1 MKESN
6 VTKSNVKT
14 YLWLSMI
21 LAVSLIIFLGVTATF
36 HKVNA
41 GDKEPYKIGA
51 IFSVTGVGSFLG
63 EPEKKTAIMIV
74 EEVNK
79 KGGINGHPVK
89 LIVYDDES
97 DTTKAALAAKRLI
110 KKDMVSVIV
119 GPTRSGESLAVVPI
133 AEESKIPL
141 ISCAASYKIVTP
153 VNERR
158 WIFKTAQSDQHAVEQ
173 MYEYMK
179 NKGIRKVGILSDS
192 TGFGASGREEL
203 LKYAPNYSIEIVAD
217 ERYGPK
223 DTDLTAQFT
232 KIRSLKP
239 DAIINWSIG
248 PTQILAVQTWRN
260 LGMTD
265 IPLFQ
270 SHGFGSR
277 KNLDIL
283 GKTAEG
289 VLLPIS
295 PVIISKQLPDDHPQ
309 KKVTMEYV
317 SAYEALYKEPVSA
330 FGGYAWDAVQL
341 ALSAFKAVGN
351 DPAKIRDYLENLKGF
366 VGQSGVFNFSPED
379 HNGLTKK
386 DLIMVEVRNGDWVLA
401 K

>member
-1 MKESN
+1 M
-6 VTKSNVKT
+6 TKSQSQKIKQKALHV
-14 YLWLSMI
+14 LL
-21 LAVSLIIFLGVTATF
+21 LICSIVLIASFGAWEKST
-36 HKVNA
+36 A

-63 EPEKKTAIMIV
+63 EPEKKTALMIV
-74 EEVNK
+74 DEVNK
-79 KGGINGHPVK
+79 KGGINGHRVE

-97 DTTKAALAAKRLI
+97 DTTKAALAAKRLV

-133 AEESKIPL
+133 AEEARIPL

-153 VNERR
+153 VSERR

-173 MYEYMK
+173 MYEYMR

-203 LKYAPNYSIEIVAD
+203 LKYAQHYGIEIVAD

-277 KNLDIL
+277 KNLEIL
-283 GKTAEG
+283 GETAEG

-295 PVIISKQLPDDHPQ
+295 PVIVGKLLPDDHPQ
-309 KKVTMEYV
+309 KKVTMEYA

-366 VGQSGVFNFSPED
+366 VGQSGVFNFSPDD

-386 DLIMVEVRNGDWVLA
+386 DLIMVQVRNGDWVLA

>member
-1 MKESN
+1 
-6 VTKSNVKT
+6 
-14 YLWLSMI
+14 
-21 LAVSLIIFLGVTATF
+21 
-36 HKVNA
+36 
-41 GDKEPYKIGA
+41 
-51 IFSVTGVGSFLG
+51 
-63 EPEKKTAIMIV
+63 
-74 EEVNK
+74 
-79 KGGINGHPVK
+79 
-89 LIVYDDES
+89 
-97 DTTKAALAAKRLI
+97 
-110 KKDMVSVIV
+110 
-119 GPTRSGESLAVVPI
+119 
-133 AEESKIPL
+133 
-141 ISCAASYKIVTP
+141 
-153 VNERR
+153 
-158 WIFKTAQSDQHAVEQ
+158 
-173 MYEYMK
+173 MYEYMR

-203 LKYAPNYSIEIVAD
+203 LKYAQHYGIEIVAD

-277 KNLDIL
+277 KNLEIL
-283 GKTAEG
+283 GETAEG

-295 PVIISKQLPDDHPQ
+295 PVIVGKLLPDDHPQ
-309 KKVTMEYV
+309 KKVTMEYA

-366 VGQSGVFNFSPED
+366 VGQSGVFNFSPDD

-386 DLIMVEVRNGDWVLA
+386 DLIMVQVRNGDWVLA

>member
-1 MKESN
+1 M
-6 VTKSNVKT
+6 V
-14 YLWLSMI
+14 
-21 LAVSLIIFLGVTATF
+21 IFLVAITASF
-36 HKVNA
+36 GAWKRSNA
-41 GDKEPYKIGA
+41 SDKEPYKIGA

-63 EPEKKTAIMIV
+63 EPEKKTALMIV
-74 EEVNK
+74 DEVNK
-79 KGGINGHPVK
+79 KGGINGHPVE

-133 AEESKIPL
+133 AEEAKIPL
-141 ISCAASYKIVTP
+141 ISCAASYKIVMP
-153 VNERR
+153 INERR

-173 MYEYMK
+173 MYEFMR

-203 LKYAPNYSIEIVAD
+203 LKYAQQYGLEIVAD

-277 KNLDIL
+277 KNLEIL
-283 GKTAEG
+283 GQSAEG
-289 VLLPIS
+289 VFLPIS
-295 PVIISKQLPDDHPQ
+295 PVIVGKLLPDDHPQ
-309 KKVTMEYV
+309 KKVTVEYAN
-317 SAYEALYKEPVSA
+317 AYEALHKEPVSA

-351 DPAKIRDYLENLKGF
+351 DPSKIRDYLENLKGF
-366 VGQSGVFNFSPED
+366 VGQSGVFNFSPDD

-386 DLIMVEVRNGDWVLA
+386 DLIMVQVRNGDWVLA

>member
-1 MKESN
+1 M
-6 VTKSNVKT
+6 TKSQSQKIKKKALHV
-14 YLWLSMI
+14 LL
-21 LAVSLIIFLGVTATF
+21 LICSIVLIASFGAWKKST
-36 HKVNA
+36 A

-63 EPEKKTAIMIV
+63 EPEKKTALMIV
-74 EEVNK
+74 DEVNK
-79 KGGINGHPVK
+79 KGGINGHRIE

-97 DTTKAALAAKRLI
+97 DTTKAALAAKRLV

-133 AEESKIPL
+133 AEEARIPL

-153 VNERR
+153 VSERR

-173 MYEYMK
+173 MYEYMR

-203 LKYAPNYSIEIVAD
+203 LKYAQHYGIEIVAD

-277 KNLDIL
+277 KNLEIL
-283 GKTAEG
+283 GETAEG

-295 PVIISKQLPDDHPQ
+295 PVIVGKLLPDDHPQ
-309 KKVTMEYV
+309 KKVTMEYA

-366 VGQSGVFNFSPED
+366 VGQSGVFNFSPDD

-386 DLIMVEVRNGDWVLA
+386 DLIMVQVRNGDWVLA